1 MKELN
6 GKLLGSEQPNGEMS
20 LIHKSQIVDRCEH
33 ASDWAASLAL
43 IIPGDGKSF
52 SPGHLDANIIAPL
65 TVAITFAT
73 RA

>member
-1 MKELN
+1 
-6 GKLLGSEQPNGEMS
+6 
-20 LIHKSQIVDRCEH
+20 VDRCEH

-43 IIPGDGKSF
+43 IIPGDGTSF
-52 SPGHLDANIIAPL
+52 SPGHVDANIIAPL